1 MKVALCSLVLEILF
15 VAVVGQI
22 ARSQDG
28 PGSSVHDM
36 ASPGGAQSKTNSQP
50 SRITIK
56 DFSFGPA
63 TVTVP
68 TGTKITWVNKDD
80 EPHKVV
86 SVDEVFKS
94 TAIDTDGEFSFVF
107 NKPGTYKYFC
117 SVHPR
122 MVGTVVVEDSKPN
135 GSMK

>member
-1 MKVALCSLVLEILF
+1 MKVVLCSLVLEILL
-15 VAVVGQI
+15 VAVVGQM
-22 ARSQDG
+22 ARGQG
-28 PGSSVHDM
+28 MPGDSMHNM
-36 ASPGGAQSKTNSQP
+36 ASPGGPQSKANSQP

-68 TGTKITWVNKDD
+68 AGTKVTWVNKDE

-86 SVDEVFKS
+86 SVDEAFKS
-94 TAIDTDGEFSFVF
+94 TAIDTDGEFTFVF
-107 NKPGTYKYFC
+107 SKPGTYKYFC

-122 MVGTVVVEDSKPN
+122 MVGTVVVEDSKPG

>member
-1 MKVALCSLVLEILF
+1 MKVVLCSFLLEILL

-22 ARSQDG
+22 ARGQGMMGGSMHNMT
-28 PGSSVHDM
+28 PG
-36 ASPGGAQSKTNSQP
+36 AESKTNSQP

-56 DFSFGPA
+56 DFSFGP
-63 TVTVP
+63 TSTTVP
-68 TGTKITWVNKDD
+68 TGTKVTWVNKDE

-86 SVDEVFKS
+86 SVDEIFKS
-94 TAIDTDGEFSFVF
+94 TALDTDGEFSFVF
-107 NKPGTYKYFC
+107 SKPGTYKYFC

-122 MVGTVVVEDSKPN
+122 MVGTVVVEDSKSN

>member
-1 MKVALCSLVLEILF
+1 MKAALCSFVLEILL
-15 VAVVGQI
+15 VAIVGQVGCRQGT
-22 ARSQDG
+22 ADG
-28 PGSSVHDM
+28 SMHHV
-36 ASPGGAQSKTNSQP
+36 ASPGAAQSKTISQP

-63 TVTVP
+63 STTVL
-68 TGTKITWVNKDD
+68 TGSKVTWVNKDE

-86 SVDEVFKS
+86 SVDEIFKS

-122 MVGTVVVEDSKPN
+122 MVGTVVVEDAKPN

>member
-1 MKVALCSLVLEILF
+1 MKVVLCSFVLEILL

-22 ARSQDG
+22 ARGQDK
-28 PGSSVHDM
+28 PGGSMHDM

-63 TVTVP
+63 TVTLP
-68 TGTKITWVNKDD
+68 TGTKLTWVNKDE

-86 SVDEVFKS
+86 SVDDIFKS

-107 NKPGTYKYFC
+107 NKPGTYKYYC

-122 MVGTVVVEDSKPN
+122 MVGTIVVEDPKQS